1 MGAAW
6 KVPEPARRSLLVLTL
21 GSGQRKGPGPHVP
34 ADSESRGPLKSDEL
48 KLE

>member
-1 MGAAW
+1 MGTAW
-6 KVPEPARRSLLVLTL
+6 KVLEPARQSVLVLTL

-34 ADSESRGPLKSDEL
+34 VDSESRGPLKSDEC

>member
-6 KVPEPARRSLLVLTL
+6 KVPEPARRSVLILTL

-34 ADSESRGPLKSDEL
+34 VDSESRGPLKSDER

>member
-6 KVPEPARRSLLVLTL
+6 EVPEPARRGVLILTL
-21 GSGQRKGPGPHVP
+21 GSGQRRG
-34 ADSESRGPLKSDEL
+34 RGPLKSDER